1 MAEWPQRISAQILRT
16 RLAAFKQELC
26 DYKFAQNPCASCCR
40 LKRRCKLFDVVFP
53 PADAQRPPEWLPW
66 TEEEWLKHRKQWY
79 ESVDDI
85 LNINQYLERFFHVS
99 GRLSAARMAVAT
111 FENDTGASPS
121 FPSLAAAESWERRV
135 QQWCENLRRDLHGD
149 SLEAPGRSDQKW
161 LLFSSEEVSIE
172 SGTGAISCQL
182 CKKCRDAFAKVRAT
196 DRRPDVRMPE
206 MARANGMWL
215 GPEPEELRV
224 LSYCENKVINLARAY
239 VSVKRVFLNCS
250 SYARTSHSEAP
261 LYHQRNVVAYPQN
274 ADAALRAIGMDPDN
288 LARTLQVQFVG
299 EGRHEIR
306 KHPDLQVS
314 VDKLRPAFRWLSLN
328 SWPFM

>member
-1 MAEWPQRISAQILRT
+1 MPLRPTVPPAQGPCDPTLGNLGESLRPSVSLNTSTSSLAPPPASSPFPSSSTNPGEINPVAGKPGDSVRAPVLLAHALPQYSEKPEYLSPVHCRLCLQTYELGQEEAHLSKCCGLSKREYRRLVLRKTLAEWPQRISAQILRT

-135 QQWCENLRRDLHGD
+135 QQWCENLRRDLH
-149 SLEAPGRSDQKW
+149 L
-161 LLFSSEEVSIE
+161 
-172 SGTGAISCQL
+172 
-182 CKKCRDAFAKVRAT
+182 
-196 DRRPDVRMPE
+196 
-206 MARANGMWL
+206 
-215 GPEPEELRV
+215 
-224 LSYCENKVINLARAY
+224 
-239 VSVKRVFLNCS
+239 
-250 SYARTSHSEAP
+250 
-261 LYHQRNVVAYPQN
+261 
-274 ADAALRAIGMDPDN
+274 
-288 LARTLQVQFVG
+288 
-299 EGRHEIR
+299 
-306 KHPDLQVS
+306 
-314 VDKLRPAFRWLSLN
+314 
-328 SWPFM
+328 